1 MLRLLGIPISDAD
14 ARHLVAT
21 LLVEGT
27 PDAPAAAA
35 KITKGVESGLY
46 AVGLTRAERTAVL
59 ACLEDP
65 PDGLVELRGVL
76 MREHRG
82 SYRARAGLGSL
93 SYP

>member
-1 MLRLLGIPISDAD
+1 MGHEARTILEGVLRILGIPIGDDD

-21 LLVEGT
+21 LIADGT
-27 PDAPAAAA
+27 PDALTAAGQ
-35 KITKGVESGLY
+35 ITKGVERDLY
-46 AVGLTRAERTAVL
+46 AVGLTREERTAVL

-82 SYRARAGLGSL
+82 
-93 SYP
+93 